1 MPASSCRAS
10 IVADPGGQEMEEQ
23 TAANEKQALIK
34 AHDAANQ
41 KNQADAEQCFGPTQ
55 SLNCGP
61 NLYRIK
67 HR

>member
-1 MPASSCRAS
+1 
-10 IVADPGGQEMEEQ
+10 MEEQ